1 MRSKHNTLINTAY
14 IDWAIGQTMILIVT
28 SIVFATHKGHL
39 RYDNNEAY
47 FYPDSSITS
56 KLADTTL
63 SAAWIEQNQF
73 NQILVWPVNDKGM
86 PEFWMGETSKNG
98 HVTFERD
105 QFRSLMKYGIYHTTY
120 TDPDR
125 VIWIGCSTGLVRYDP
140 DIKYTL
146 DIEYPA
152 QIRRIATIPSDSTI
166 FRGNEP
172 ISSAN
177 LVLEYDENSIR
188 FEYSVPYFKEKSET
202 KYQYF
207 LDGYD
212 SDWSNWTKEIKKD
225 YTNLADGEYSFK
237 VRAKN
242 IFNRISPLA
251 EYRFRIKAPWYWSWW
266 AYAGYVILT
275 MIGISILTRGMRSHL
290 IKREQKRA
298 ELREAE
304 IISKKNKELQQKN
317 EQLEDILSK
326 LQMAQ
331 NSLIESESRFR
342 SVAESANDAL
352 ITANKTGNITFW
364 NKSAEMIFGYSEDE
378 IIGKPLTILM
388 PERYR
393 NAHLKGLERFYTTGQ
408 ERIMGDV
415 VELEAV
421 KKDGTEFPIELTLA
435 NWETHEEKFVT
446 GIVRDMTIRKQKEEA
461 LRDTQNQLFQ
471 SEKLS
476 TLGKLSAGIAHELNN
491 PAGSAIRSS
500 SQLHKTFV
508 KLQKEIMEIGRLNLS
523 AKQMSILS
531 DLDQLAKKYAEHP
544 IRIDAPLRSDKE
556 HDLEKW
562 LDNKEIPEAWEIA
575 PVLVSLEYT
584 QEKLKSLSLDFP
596 MPEFTTIITWLSASF
611 TIYSLLMEISIGTDR
626 IAEIVK
632 AFKSYTYMDQAPRK
646 KVNIQKD
653 LENALVLFQSRLKSG
668 ITILRE
674 YDENL
679 PTIEAYGGQL
689 NQVWTNLIDNAID
702 AMGNEGEL
710 IIKTYKD
717 KVSLIVEITD
727 NGRGIPKKFHSKI
740 FDPFFTTKKVG
751 SGAGLGLNL
760 SHNIIVQNHNGEIS
774 FTSKP
779 GKTTFVVS
787 LPLQINPSTK
797 A

>member
-1 MRSKHNTLINTAY
+1 
-14 IDWAIGQTMILIVT
+14 
-28 SIVFATHKGHL
+28 
-39 RYDNNEAY
+39 
-47 FYPDSSITS
+47 
-56 KLADTTL
+56 
-63 SAAWIEQNQF
+63 
-73 NQILVWPVNDKGM
+73 
-86 PEFWMGETSKNG
+86 
-98 HVTFERD
+98 
-105 QFRSLMKYGIYHTTY
+105 
-120 TDPDR
+120 
-125 VIWIGCSTGLVRYDP
+125 VRYDP
-140 DIKYTL
+140 AIKQNL
-146 DIEYPA
+146 NIEFPA
-152 QIRRIATIPSDSTI
+152 QIRRIASIPSDSTI
-166 FRGNEP
+166 FRGNGP
-172 ISSAN
+172 AISPS
-177 LVLEYDENSIR
+177 LELPYNENSIR
-188 FEYSVPYFKEKSET
+188 FEYSVPFFKEISET
-202 KYQYF
+202 KFQYF

-212 SDWSNWTKEIKKD
+212 IDWSNLTQEIKKD

-242 IFNRISPLA
+242 IFNRISPVA
-251 EYRFRIKAPWYWSWW
+251 DYTFRIKAPWYWSWW
-266 AYAGYVILT
+266 AYAGYIILFAIGLFVIA
-275 MIGISILTRGMRSHL
+275 RGMRSHL

-304 IISKKNKELQQKN
+304 IISKKNRELQQKN

-352 ITANKTGNITFW
+352 ITADKTGNITFW
-364 NKSAEMIFGYSEDE
+364 NKSAETIFGYTQEE
-378 IIGKPLTILM
+378 VMGKPLTILM

-408 ERIMGDV
+408 EKIMGDV

-421 KKDGTEFPIELTLA
+421 KKDGKEFPIELTLA
-435 NWETHEEKFVT
+435 NWETHEETFVT

-491 PAGSAIRSS
+491 PAGSALRSS
-500 SQLHKTFV
+500 SHLHKTFV
-508 KLQKEIMEIGRLNLS
+508 KLQRGIMEIGRLNLS
-523 AKQMSILS
+523 AKQMASLS
-531 DLDQLAKKYAEHP
+531 DLDQMAKNYAENP

-556 HDLEKW
+556 HELENW
-562 LDNKEIPEAWEIA
+562 LDSKEIPDAWEIA
-575 PVLVSLEYT
+575 PALVSLEYN
-584 QEKLKSLSLDFP
+584 QDKLNSLSLDFP
-596 MPEFTTIITWLSASF
+596 LPAFTTIITWLCASF

-668 ITILRE
+668 ITILRN

-679 PTIEAYGGQL
+679 PLIEAYGGQL

-702 AMGNEGEL
+702 AMGKVGEL
-710 IIKTYKD
+710 ILKTYRD
-717 KVSLIVEITD
+717 NAYLIVEITD
-727 NGRGIPKKFHSKI
+727 NGRGIPKQFHSKI

-751 SGAGLGLNL
+751 AGAGLGLNL
-760 SHNIIVQNHNGEIS
+760 SHNIIVQNHHGEIS

-779 GKTTFVVS
+779 GKTTFVVR
-787 LPLQINPSTK
+787 LPLKISNSTK